1 MTASAQALRETR
13 PLGALVHVDAR
24 SAGQSRAE
32 AAVTA
37 RAGWITWGNGLERQS
52 RATTSKVFAR
62 RVASLKKVWS
72 QPVDDI
78 VNAQPLLLRHIAIKG
93 ARRDVYIVATENGSV
108 YAFNARDGKR
118 LWRHSVGRDLK
129 VCPSWIPPDGD
140 FGVTSTPMYDPV
152 RKQLYVAVSTRL
164 LALDIAT
171 GLPQAGWPVQFA
183 FNPLKEHIWGAVAQ
197 LGRYAYVETAS
208 ACNDSRPF
216 KGRLFRVDVE
226 TREVKEWDP
235 VIVTDP
241 LNGGGGIWGWGGV
254 AIAPSSGHVWALT
267 GNAESDIDNADE
279 GIGDAESI
287 VELDDGLTRL
297 HADKPGGVPR
307 KGDYDF
313 GATPLLFE
321 PRGCPPLVAGNN
333 KIGKTYL
340 WKRASLEDGPYQR
353 IKLSQPPSFFGTPA
367 WDPTRQQL
375 YVTTTGDAPKGG
387 IIALGKASNCTFTM
401 RWKVP
406 LGGYL
411 NSVPVVA
418 NDVVFVG
425 VADGSIRAFSA
436 RDGEELWRSK
446 LGASPFFTGPI
457 AVGRDVAIAGWNR
470 RLTVFRLPT

>member
-13 PLGALVHVDAR
+13 SRGALVDVNAR

-32 AAVTA
+32 AAATA

-78 VNAQPLLLRHIAIKG
+78 VNAQPLLLRNIAIKG
-93 ARRDVYIVATENGSV
+93 ARRDLYIVATENGSV

-118 LWRHSVGRDLK
+118 LWRRSVGRDLK

-164 LALDIAT
+164 VALDIST
-171 GLPQAGWPVQFA
+171 GLSQAGWPVQFA

-287 VELDDGLTRL
+287 VELDDALTRL
-297 HADKPGGVPR
+297 HANKPGGVPR

-313 GATPLLFE
+313 GATPLLF
-321 PRGCPPLVAGNN
+321 
-333 KIGKTYL
+333 
-340 WKRASLEDGPYQR
+340 
-353 IKLSQPPSFFGTPA
+353 
-367 WDPTRQQL
+367 
-375 YVTTTGDAPKGG
+375 
-387 IIALGKASNCTFTM
+387 
-401 RWKVP
+401 
-406 LGGYL
+406 
-411 NSVPVVA
+411 
-418 NDVVFVG
+418 
-425 VADGSIRAFSA
+425 
-436 RDGEELWRSK
+436 
-446 LGASPFFTGPI
+446 
-457 AVGRDVAIAGWNR
+457 
-470 RLTVFRLPT
+470 